1 MYKPKFSYLYTIQPK
16 KYRCTQQQY
25 KRGGDCMERNVRTDD
40 NRSARSYCKTDL
52 QVFAVLVR
60 SVFPHSPHPSIRGY
74 LVNLA
79 NVRPAFFLSGSSRDP
94 LYNVIRISCKH
105 ACRANVLQPLV
116 LGLLF
121 ETRIKYYDIYITNI
135 HWRCGPWRMQRRET
149 VYIKRST
156 FITFCLQFT
165 L

>member
-1 MYKPKFSYLYTIQPK
+1 MYGILQKST
-16 KYRCTQQQY
+16 T
-25 KRGGDCMERNVRTDD
+25 T
-40 NRSARSYCKTDL
+40 RSCLLHIRYNLASEMGP
-52 QVFAVLVR
+52 Q
-60 SVFPHSPHPSIRGY
+60 VFPHSPHPSTRGY